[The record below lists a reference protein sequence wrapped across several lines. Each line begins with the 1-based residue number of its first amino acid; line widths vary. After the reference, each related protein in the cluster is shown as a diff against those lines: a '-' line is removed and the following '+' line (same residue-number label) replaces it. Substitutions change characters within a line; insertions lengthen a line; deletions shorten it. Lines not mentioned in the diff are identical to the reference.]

1 MTEIN
6 FEPQTVR
13 IATRQHVGASAQ
25 PIVSQGQTVQS
36 GQMIGR
42 IPENS
47 LGAAIHA
54 SISGTVTQ
62 VTEGYIEIRRG

>member
-1 MTEIN
+1 
-6 FEPQTVR
+6 
-13 IATRQHVGASAQ
+13 
-25 PIVSQGQTVQS
+25 
-36 GQMIGR
+36 MIGR